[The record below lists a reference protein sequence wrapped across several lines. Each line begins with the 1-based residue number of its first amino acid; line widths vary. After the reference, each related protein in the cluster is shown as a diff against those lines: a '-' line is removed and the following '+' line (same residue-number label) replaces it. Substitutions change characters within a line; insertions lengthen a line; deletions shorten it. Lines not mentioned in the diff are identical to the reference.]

1 MTAEIELKLALA
13 PDAVTTFLQLPILVA
28 AGNPQRK
35 LLLSRYFDTPALDLM
50 TQRAALR
57 VRSIG
62 QQWVQTIKI
71 GGTAINGLHSRPEW
85 ETPVPDDQPH
95 PELFTE
101 PSVHTV
107 LTADIIKQLH
117 PVFQT
122 EFWRSTWLINF
133 EDSDI
138 EVALDQGEVSSQGR
152 SAPICEVEL
161 ELKSG
166 QVDALTELARIFSQ
180 KITLTPDSISKAQRG
195 YALYQTPAADSPA

>member
-13 PDAVTTFLQLPILVA
+13 PNAVTAFLQLPILVA
-28 AGNPQRK
+28 AGEPQRK
-35 LLLSRYFDTPALDLM
+35 LLLSRYFDTSALDLM

-57 VRSIG
+57 VRHIG
-62 QQWVQTIKI
+62 QQWIQTIKI

-95 PELFTE
+95 PELFSE
-101 PSVHTV
+101 PYVHTV
-107 LTADIIKQLH
+107 LTADITKQLH

-122 EFWRSTWLINF
+122 EFWRSTWLIDF
-133 EDSDI
+133 EGSHI

-166 QVDALTELARIFSQ
+166 QVNALTDLARIFAQ
-180 KITLTPDSISKAQRG
+180 QITLTPDSISKAQRG
-195 YALYQTPAADSPA
+195 YALYQMPAGSTA